1 MATEEAKSDT
11 KAADPAPE
19 PAPAKKLW
27 SDEDFGEFDIGGL
40 KVAEPVDD
48 IVDSPEHVKSE
59 AIVEPESIKKVCAIG
74 PLRYMMIGL
83 GLKVTAP

>member
-1 MATEEAKSDT
+1 MASD
-11 KAADPAPE
+11 P
-19 PAPAKKLW
+19 
-27 SDEDFGEFDIGGL
+27 DFGEFDIGGL

-48 IVDSPEHVKSE
+48 IVDVSEHVKSE